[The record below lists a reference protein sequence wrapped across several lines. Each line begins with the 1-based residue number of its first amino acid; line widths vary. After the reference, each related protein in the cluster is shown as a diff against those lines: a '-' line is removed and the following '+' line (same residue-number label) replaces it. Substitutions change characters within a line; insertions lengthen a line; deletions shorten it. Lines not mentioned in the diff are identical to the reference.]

1 MTRCVRPDL
10 SSPDPTETCPSGWP
24 KPSGRFRFL
33 TPKMPQSSP
42 LPVAPPFEL
51 PTPLGEVRT
60 LDSFL
65 KKGRL
70 LLMFH
75 RGTW

>member
-1 MTRCVRPDL
+1 
-10 SSPDPTETCPSGWP
+10 
-24 KPSGRFRFL
+24 
-33 TPKMPQSSP
+33 MPQSSP
-42 LPVAPPFEL
+42 LTVAPPFEL

-60 LDSFL
+60 LESFL

-70 LLMFH
+70 LLVFH

>member
-1 MTRCVRPDL
+1 
-10 SSPDPTETCPSGWP
+10 
-24 KPSGRFRFL
+24 
-33 TPKMPQSSP
+33 MPQSSP
-42 LPVAPPFEL
+42 LTVAPPFEL

-60 LDSFL
+60 LESFL
-65 KKGRL
+65 EKGRL